1 MSTIR
6 IEAEAMTLD
15 GYRVESKQIASEG
28 QLISL
33 LGKKADETGTATWT
47 FTGTEGYYQ
56 VVLGYFDEN
65 DGVSQLTVNHPSG
78 KADFQLDRQLGS
90 ADPDEDTRVRQTIV
104 SELWVQPG
112 DVFTIK
118 GVEDKGEWARID
130 YLELVA
136 LDSSNIK
143 HTFIDSAG
151 NDSFDGGSEID
162 SVDYSQAERG
172 IIANLKEGKVLKP
185 IFGTTERPKILP
197 LGDSITAGEYPG
209 DSTLDP
215 VPGAYRNQLWNQ
227 LVADDLEIDFV
238 GSQYNDSSNLGDR
251 EHEGHPGW
259 TINQINTLVDDGL
272 LDTYQPD
279 LILLAIGTND
289 ILRNDDSSTL
299 ETELSQL
306 IDDITAEAPDAH
318 LLVASVPPLDPS
330 VKSSKKVD
338 TVTAYNKLIVDLVA
352 EKSDLGQQV
361 TFVDV
366 GGILSVEDL
375 ESDGI
380 HPTAAGYEQM
390 GKSWYNAIVERD
402 TLIDIENIKGTD
414 FKDQLTGDD
423 ENNILTGGNGS
434 DTLTGGG
441 GVDSFTYN
449 NPDRGSDLITD
460 FGIDDRFII
469 SASGFEGGLV
479 AGVDLSEAEASTG
492 VFVSSSAPTSLGN
505 SANFLYEN
513 DTGILSF
520 DLDGSGSAVASTI
533 AVLSD
538 LPELSSEQFTIVA

>member
-33 LGKKADETGTATWT
+33 LGKKADESGTATWT

-90 ADPDEDTRVRQTIV
+90 AAPDEDTKVRQTIF

-172 IIANLKEGKVLKP
+172 IIADLKEGKVLKP
-185 IFGTTERPKILP
+185 IFGTTEQPKILP
-197 LGDSITAGEYPG
+197 IGDSITAGEYPG
-209 DSTLDP
+209 DSF
-215 VPGAYRNQLWNQ
+215 PGAYRVELWNQ
-227 LVADDLEIDFV
+227 LVADNLEIDFV
-238 GSQYNDSSNLGDR
+238 GSQYNDSSNLGDK

-279 LILLAIGTND
+279 LVLLSIGTND
-289 ILRNDDSSTL
+289 ILHNDDSSTL
-299 ETELSQL
+299 KTELSQL
-306 IDDITAEAPDAH
+306 IDDILAEAPDAD
-318 LLVASVPPLDPS
+318 LLVASIPPLDPS
-330 VKSSKKVD
+330 VKSSKKVE
-338 TVTAYNKLIVDLVA
+338 TVKAYNQLIVDLVA
-352 EKSDLGQQV
+352 EKSQGGQQV
-361 TFVDV
+361 TFVDT

-375 ESDGI
+375 ISDGI
-380 HPTAAGYEQM
+380 HPTASGYEQM

-414 FKDQLTGDD
+414 FEDRLTGNS
-423 ENNILTGGNGS
+423 ENNILTGGDGS

-441 GVDSFTYN
+441 GADSFIYN
-449 NPDRGSDLITD
+449 NPNQGSDFIAD
-460 FGIDDRFII
+460 FSIDDRFII

-479 AGVDLSEAEASTG
+479 AGVDLSETEASTG

-513 DTGILSF
+513 DTGILSY
-520 DLDGSGSAVASTI
+520 DRDGSGSAVASTI
-533 AVLSD
+533 AVLPD

>member
-15 GYRVESKQIASEG
+15 GYRVESQPVASEG

-33 LGKKADETGTATWT
+33 LGKEANETGTASWT
-47 FTGTEGYYQ
+47 FTGSEGYYQ
-56 VVLGYFDEN
+56 LVLGYFDED
-65 DGVSQLTVNHPSG
+65 DGVGQITVNHPSG
-78 KADFQLDRQLGS
+78 KADFQLDRQLGGV
-90 ADPDEDTRVRQTIV
+90 APDEDTKVRQTIV

-118 GVEDKGEWARID
+118 GIEDEGEAARID
-130 YLELVA
+130 YLELIS

-151 NDSFDGGSEID
+151 KDTFDGGSEID

-172 IIANLKEGKVLKP
+172 IIADLKEGKVLKP
-185 IFGTTERPKILP
+185 IFGTTEQPKILP
-197 LGDSITAGEYPG
+197 IGDSITAGEYPG
-209 DSTLDP
+209 DSF
-215 VPGAYRNQLWNQ
+215 PGAYRVELWNQ
-227 LVADDLEIDFV
+227 LVADNLEIDFV
-238 GSQYNDSSNLGDR
+238 GSQYNDSSNFGDK

-279 LILLAIGTND
+279 LVLLSIGTND
-289 ILRNDDSSTL
+289 ILHNDDSSTL
-299 ETELSQL
+299 KTELSQL
-306 IDDITAEAPDAH
+306 IDDILAEAPDAD
-318 LLVASVPPLDPS
+318 LLVASIPPLDPS
-330 VKSSKKVD
+330 VKSSKKVE
-338 TVTAYNKLIVDLVA
+338 TVKAYNQLIVDLVA
-352 EKSDLGQQV
+352 EKSQGGQQV
-361 TFVDV
+361 TFVDT

-375 ESDGI
+375 ISDGI
-380 HPTAAGYEQM
+380 HPTASGYEQM

-414 FKDQLTGDD
+414 FEDRLTGNS
-423 ENNILTGGNGS
+423 ENNILTGGDGS

-441 GVDSFTYN
+441 GADSFIYN
-449 NPDRGSDLITD
+449 NPNQGSDFIAD
-460 FGIDDRFII
+460 FSIDDRFII

-479 AGVDLSEAEASTG
+479 AGVDLSETEASTG

-513 DTGILSF
+513 DTGILSY
-520 DLDGSGSAVASTI
+520 DRDGSGSAVASTI
-533 AVLSD
+533 AVLPD